1 MFRKSFI
8 KSLIKQCENEIKF
21 VNGIKTALNAERYV
35 VNIESEKT
43 ESEFEPAFEPAS
55 DELNKQI
62 KKLYIHEINL
72 LEMLANTIVTGLVGG
87 MIDCSIKFEIKL
99 NEIVDDLDSCKEFL
113 MKEYTDHYDEF
124 PEFKR

>member
-35 VNIESEKT
+35 VNIESEKA
-43 ESEFEPAFEPAS
+43 ESEFEPAS
-55 DELNKQI
+55 DEENKQI

-113 MKEYTDHYDEF
+113 MKEYTDHYGEF

>member
-1 MFRKSFI
+1 MFRKPFI

-21 VNGIKTALNAERYV
+21 VNGIKTALNAERYI
-35 VNIESEKT
+35 VNIESEKA
-43 ESEFEPAFEPAS
+43 ESEFEPAS
-55 DELNKQI
+55 DEENKLI

-87 MIDCSIKFEIKL
+87 MIDRSIKFEIKL

-113 MKEYTDHYDEF
+113 MKEYTDHYGEF